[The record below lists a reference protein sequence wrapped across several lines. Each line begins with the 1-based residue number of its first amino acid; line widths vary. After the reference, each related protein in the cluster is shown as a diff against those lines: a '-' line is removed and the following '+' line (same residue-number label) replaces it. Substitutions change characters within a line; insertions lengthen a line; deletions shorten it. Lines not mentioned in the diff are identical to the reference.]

1 MCSVHNLWLR
11 LYKVGLTLSS
21 LRMEHLSREVE
32 EPLRGHRVCP
42 QFRSGMG
49 WCHAGTRPPPSRL
62 IAPRF
67 PSEDSQSEPCFAPEA
82 RPRGRGFAAALPGGR
97 RGRGINATKQML
109 LLQSRAQRPGFLLW
123 AAKPRPL
130 PCACSWITVLVLGP
144 LHLTSWNLIN
154 LHFITCLIPRL
165 M

>member
-1 MCSVHNLWLR
+1 MVIEFVHSLDLGWGGAMLGPGLPQAGSSRPVSHLR
-11 LYKVGLTLSS
+11 TPSLSPAS
-21 LRMEHLSREVE
+21 L
-32 EPLRGHRVCP
+32 LRPDRG
-42 QFRSGMG
+42 GG
-49 WCHAGTRPPPSRL
+49 ASRL
-62 IAPRF
+62 HCPVA
-67 PSEDSQSEPCFAPEA
+67 
-82 RPRGRGFAAALPGGR
+82 G

-109 LLQSRAQRPGFLLW
+109 LLQSRAQRPGFFLW